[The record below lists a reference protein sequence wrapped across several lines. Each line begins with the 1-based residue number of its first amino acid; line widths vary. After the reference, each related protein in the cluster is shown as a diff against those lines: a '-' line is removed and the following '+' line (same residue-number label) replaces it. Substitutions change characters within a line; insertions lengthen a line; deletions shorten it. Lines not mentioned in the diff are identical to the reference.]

1 MSRRI
6 PQPFRYRD
14 GWRAQVSLANKTRTT
29 EDFASYDEAKAWI
42 ADTLHDAK
50 TAKEPELG
58 GPKATTLAAMLS
70 HYAMSHSAAKTGGE
84 QEIVRIN
91 HYLAP
96 AGLPPLAIWTND
108 KGQREV
114 ITLAER
120 NARKRSSAAAQST
133 AGKRVGGSNPAGYV
147 PKAFQARD
155 ATRGANACP
164 RTWALFAELAVKRV
178 SQISRADMRLLH
190 STMTAE
196 GYAASTIQKE
206 FVLLRHAF
214 NNAQENWSWAGFEN
228 PCRGIRLKACNQR
241 FVVFSTQD
249 HELLAAAVAETDNPQ
264 FWPLVVLAIE
274 TTLRQSSL
282 LKLKWEDIDF
292 ENRKIFS
299 NGKGVD
305 AFVPMSLRAREVLQ
319 QLPGPRQGRIFTMTG
334 NAVAK
339 AWSRV
344 REKLGRPT
352 LLYRDLRHIAPTLYA
367 RAGMNAHQ
375 LKDVLGHKTLAQATV
390 YVNLASQDI
399 IEAMD
404 RLSALPATPL
414 PPAGTDWASMQG
426 QNKARRL
433 NSKTEQAPA
442 QPSEAAPAVHEVPVR
457 TLPANVISFAAR
469 RQAMQQTAKRPA
481 EQDLDQHRGSG
492 TH

>member
-6 PQPFRYRD
+6 PQPFQYRN
-14 GWRAQVSLANKTRTT
+14 GWRAQVSVENTRHT
-29 EDFASYDEAKAWI
+29 EDFKSHDEAKTWI
-42 ADTLHDAK
+42 ADTLHEAK
-50 TAKEPELG
+50 TAKAPELG

-70 HYAMSHSAAKTGGE
+70 HYATRHSAAKAGGE
-84 QEIVRIN
+84 QEIVRVN

-96 AGLPPLAIWTND
+96 AGLPTLAIWTNAQ
-108 KGQREV
+108 GQREV

-120 NARKRSSAAAQST
+120 NARKQKSSAATRLSAD
-133 AGKRVGGSNPAGYV
+133 GKRVGGHNPAGSV
-147 PKAFQARD
+147 PEAFQARD
-155 ATRGANACP
+155 TTRGANACP

-214 NNAQENWSWAGFEN
+214 NNAQENWSWTGFEN

-241 FVVFSTQD
+241 FVVFSAQD
-249 HELLAAAVAETDNPQ
+249 HEALAAAMAETDNPQ

-282 LKLKWEDIDF
+282 LKLKWEDIDY

-319 QLPGPRQGRIFTMTG
+319 QLPGPRQGPIFTMTG

-339 AWSRV
+339 AWGRV

-375 LKDVLGHKTLAQATV
+375 LKDVLGHKTLTQAMV

-433 NSKTEQAPA
+433 NRKTEQEPT
-442 QPSEAAPAVHEVPVR
+442 PPTEAAPTPEVPMR

-469 RQAMQQTAKRPA
+469 KQAMQQAA
-481 EQDLDQHRGSG
+481 EQPADHDQHRGSG